1 LSSQQTVAKHHHI
14 SNPPPESHSSLIDSL
29 SDTFVNAFAKVRK
42 PDPRFMEMAEALDK
56 YDDGLSGVEKIVA
69 RGKARVDGESHDR
82 RPYAGRGWFV
92 DLSTDYQDMAAAYQ
106 GLGYLESGIT
116 EPLNRFAEKMLDFSA
131 LLKYNV
137 GTST

>member
-1 LSSQQTVAKHHHI
+1 MTKHHHI
-14 SNPPPESHSSLIDSL
+14 SHPPPESHSSLIDSL

-42 PDPRFMEMAEALDK
+42 PDARFLEMAEALDK

-69 RGKARVDGESHDR
+69 RGKARVDGELICWT
-82 RPYAGRGWFV
+82 AITGLTV
-92 DLSTDYQDMAAAYQ
+92 DLSADYQDMAAAYQ

-137 GTST
+137 RRTPFSKP